1 MIALRADMD
10 CLPIK
15 VINVLILV
23 YFLFF
28 PSLFV
33 EKYSNAS

>member
-15 VINVLILV
+15 VINVLILA
-23 YFLFF
+23 YFPFF
-28 PSLFV
+28 SSLFV
-33 EKYSNAS
+33 EKFSNAS